1 MCCKTV
7 LSILRLQNDC
17 SQCDV
22 GAIMHKRRKNS
33 KHFPNQDLLLQDQ
46 KRSGQEIFFLSVL
59 SEVHTLAHNPKG
71 VCFSLK
77 ITPIVCNVMILKI
90 TKSAAWQFFKEPECS
105 KVFGL
110 ELE

>member
-1 MCCKTV
+1 MCYKTV

-17 SQCDV
+17 SQCDA
-22 GAIMHKRRKNS
+22 GAIMHKKRKTNKPFS
-33 KHFPNQDLLLQDQ
+33 NQDLLLQDQ
-46 KRSGQEIFFLSVL
+46 KQSRQENKLLSVL
-59 SEVHTLAHNPKG
+59 LEVHTLAHNPKG